1 MRGAI
6 YARYS
11 TEKQNAKSIR
21 DQIQICRDY
30 ANRHGI
36 EVVAEYTDEEKSG
49 YSFNRQGL
57 LRLLEDAQK

>member
-11 TEKQNAKSIR
+11 TERQNAKSIR

-30 ANRHGI
+30 ASRHGI
-36 EVVAEYTDEEKSG
+36 EIVAVYTDEEKSG
-49 YSFNRQGL
+49 YSFNREGL
-57 LRLLEDAQK
+57 LKLIESA